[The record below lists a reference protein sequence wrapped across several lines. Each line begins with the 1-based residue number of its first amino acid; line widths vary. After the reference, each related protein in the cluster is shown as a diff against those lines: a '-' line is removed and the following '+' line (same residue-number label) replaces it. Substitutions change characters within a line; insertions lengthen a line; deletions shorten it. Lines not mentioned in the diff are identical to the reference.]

1 MQERLAKKERM
12 DDEHASA
19 YISAGPIAEDG
30 AAHEASSA
38 PAITKESKVG

>member
-1 MQERLAKKERM
+1 MKKVRM

-30 AAHEASSA
+30 AMHSASA
-38 PAITKESKVG
+38 PAITKESKVA

>member
-1 MQERLAKKERM
+1 M

-19 YISAGPIAEDG
+19 YISAVPISEDG
-30 AAHEASSA
+30 AADNASA